1 MNDKVMHKPTFHMKN
16 FISKM
21 RFFVI
26 FKYAIQII
34 NKIMKLRAPKLA
46 FRKGVHRFSKNLG
59 ATSKFHVLE
68 G

>member
-1 MNDKVMHKPTFHMKN
+1 MNNKVMQKPTLDMKN
-16 FISKM
+16 FISKK

-26 FKYAIQII
+26 FKYAAQIV
-34 NKIMKLRAPKLA
+34 NNIMKFRTPKLA
-46 FRKGVHRFSKNLG
+46 FRTGVHRFSKKLG